1 MKYPGLIKQG
11 SLNGVAIKEIK
22 KRLVELGFGAFDLNN
37 PTFGVSTTESVKR
50 FQKSKQ
56 LLDDGVVGEMTWER
70 LFEIKGEKIP
80 SSKNLAQRAR
90 EIIETQLHVREKTG
104 KNDGVEVEEYLR
116 SVGLGKGYSW
126 CMALVYWAYER
137 ASKELGVKNPLIK
150 TGGVLRQWNEIE
162 KKYKVT
168 VPQENDIF
176 IMDFGKGAGHT
187 GIVTKVITDRIHT
200 VEGNTGSD
208 PSTPAADR
216 EGNGVFNRSRK
227 KSSINKGYIRI
238 V

>member
-1 MKYPGLIKQG
+1 MKYPGVIKVG
-11 SLNGVAIKEIK
+11 SANGLAVKAIKE
-22 KRLVELGFGAFDLNN
+22 RLVHLGFGAFDLTN
-37 PTFGVSTTESVKR
+37 PVFGSSTQEAVMR
-50 FQKSKQ
+50 FQKSRQ

-80 SSKNLAQRAR
+80 SSKKLAQRAR

-104 KNDGVEVEEYLR
+104 KNDGVEVETYLK
-116 SVGLGKGYSW
+116 SVGLPKGYSW
-126 CMALVYWAYER
+126 CMALVYWAYEK

-162 KKYKVT
+162 KKFRAT
-168 VPQENDIF
+168 LPQENDIF

-187 GIVTKVITDRIHT
+187 GIVTKVLADRIHT

-208 PSTPAADR
+208 PTTPAADR

-227 KSSINKGYIRI
+227 RSSINKGYIRI